1 MHNVNISL
9 TPSLT
14 HSLTHSP
21 THPPTHSLTHT
32 IYQGFPN
39 ELKRK
44 PVVSFTINYLWNY
57 PDSERREIKKHE
69 FEKFFRFS
77 NFLKPLEK

>member
-14 HSLTHSP
+14 HLL
-21 THPPTHSLTHT
+21 THPPTYPPTLPLTHSLTHT

-57 PDSERREIKKHE
+57 PDSERREIKKHD

-77 NFLKPLEK
+77 NF